1 MVVGEQARILFHL
14 DMNSFFAS
22 VEQAYDPSLKGK
34 PVAVA
39 GNPKERRG
47 IIITCSYEARAF
59 GIYTTMPVWE
69 AKRKCP
75 SLLFV
80 TPTFER
86 YRIASQAMFAILRD
100 YTPLVEPVSI
110 DEGYVDV
117 TDIVEGADAVDLA
130 RTIQDR
136 IQRELDLPCSI
147 GIAPNKFLAK
157 MASGMKKPM
166 GITIL
171 RKRDVPR
178 VLWPLDVEEM
188 HGVGDKTA
196 KKLNDKGIQT
206 IGDLARL
213 PEKQVQ
219 AMLGQHGEKLWRRA
233 NGSDSR
239 SVDPDSIY
247 ERKSVGNSKT
257 LSFDE
262 TSKAA
267 LFAHIDQLSVKV
279 ADRLKEKGY
288 VGYVVHVQVRY
299 HDWQNKSKSRTFRE
313 SIYRKSDIARL
324 SKQLFLELWNEEPVR
339 LLGVTVQDLKEPGEI
354 TEQLTFDSYQ
364 QIAKEEPVRNLIE
377 DLQKKYGKASIQRG
391 VKFQKKT
398 GSSSSFSKDF
408 LNDHNRKEEE

>member
-196 KKLNDKGIQT
+196 KSSTTKGFK
-206 IGDLARL
+206 R
-213 PEKQVQ
+213 
-219 AMLGQHGEKLWRRA
+219 
-233 NGSDSR
+233 
-239 SVDPDSIY
+239 
-247 ERKSVGNSKT
+247 
-257 LSFDE
+257 
-262 TSKAA
+262 
-267 LFAHIDQLSVKV
+267 
-279 ADRLKEKGY
+279 
-288 VGYVVHVQVRY
+288 
-299 HDWQNKSKSRTFRE
+299 
-313 SIYRKSDIARL
+313 
-324 SKQLFLELWNEEPVR
+324 
-339 LLGVTVQDLKEPGEI
+339 
-354 TEQLTFDSYQ
+354 
-364 QIAKEEPVRNLIE
+364 
-377 DLQKKYGKASIQRG
+377 
-391 VKFQKKT
+391 
-398 GSSSSFSKDF
+398 
-408 LNDHNRKEEE
+408 

>member
-1 MVVGEQARILFHL
+1 MAEQARILFHL

-22 VEQAYDPSLKGK
+22 VEQAYDPTLKGK

-39 GNPKERRG
+39 GNPKERKG
-47 IIITCSYEARAF
+47 IIITCSYEARAY

-100 YTPLVEPVSI
+100 YTSLVEPVSI

-117 TDIVEGADAVDLA
+117 TDIVEGAQAIQLA
-130 RTIQDR
+130 HTIQDR
-136 IQRELDLPCSI
+136 IKRELDLPCSI

-171 RKRDVPR
+171 RKRDVPQ
-178 VLWPLDVEEM
+178 VLWPLAVGEM
-188 HGVGDKTA
+188 HGVGDKTE

-213 PEKQVQ
+213 SEKQVQ
-219 AMLGQHGEKLWRRA
+219 EMLGQHGEKLWRHAHGIDR
-233 NGSDSR
+233 R
-239 SVDPDSIY
+239 LVDPDSVY

-257 LSFDE
+257 LSIDE
-262 TSKAA
+262 TSKKA
-267 LFAHIDQLSVKV
+267 LFAHIDQLSTKV

-288 VGYVVHVQVRY
+288 VGYVVNVQVRY

-313 SIYRKSDIARL
+313 SIYKKADIARI
-324 SKQLFLELWNEEPVR
+324 SKQLFTELWNEEPVR
-339 LLGVTVQDLKEPGEI
+339 LVGVTVQDLKEPGEI
-354 TEQLTFDSYQ
+354 TEQLTFESFEQ
-364 QIAKEEPVRNLIE
+364 LAKEEPVRNLIE
-377 DLQKKYGKASIQRG
+377 ELQKKYGKTSIQKG
-391 VKFQKKT
+391 IKLKKKT
-398 GSSSSFSKDF
+398 GSTSSFSKDF
-408 LNDHNRKEEE
+408 LNDHTRKEDD

>member
-1 MVVGEQARILFHL
+1 MAEQARILFHL

-22 VEQAYDPSLKGK
+22 VEQAYDPTLKGK

-39 GNPKERRG
+39 GNPKERKG
-47 IIITCSYEARAF
+47 IIITCSYEARAY

-100 YTPLVEPVSI
+100 YTSLVEPVSI

-117 TDIVEGADAVDLA
+117 TDIVEGAQAIKLA
-130 RTIQDR
+130 HTIQDR
-136 IQRELDLPCSI
+136 IKRELDLPCSI

-171 RKRDVPR
+171 RKRDVPQ
-178 VLWPLDVEEM
+178 VLWPFAVGEM
-188 HGVGDKTA
+188 HGVGDKTE

-213 PEKQVQ
+213 SEKQVQ
-219 AMLGQHGEKLWRRA
+219 EMLGQHGEKLWRRA
-233 NGSDSR
+233 HGIDR
-239 SVDPDSIY
+239 RLVDPDSVY

-257 LSFDE
+257 LSIDE
-262 TSKAA
+262 TSKLA
-267 LFAHIDQLSVKV
+267 LFAHIDQLSTKV

-288 VGYVVHVQVRY
+288 VGYVVNVQVRY

-313 SIYRKSDIARL
+313 SIYKKADIARI
-324 SKQLFLELWNEEPVR
+324 SKQLFTELWNEEPVR
-339 LLGVTVQDLKEPGEI
+339 LVGVTVQDLKEPGEI
-354 TEQLTFDSYQ
+354 TEQLTFESYEQ
-364 QIAKEEPVRNLIE
+364 LAKEEPVRNLIE
-377 DLQKKYGKASIQRG
+377 DLQKKYGKTSIQKG
-391 VKFQKKT
+391 IKLKKKT
-398 GSSSSFSKDF
+398 GSTSSFSKDF
-408 LNDHNRKEEE
+408 LNDHTRKEDD

>member
-1 MVVGEQARILFHL
+1 MAEQARILFHL

-22 VEQAYDPSLKGK
+22 VEQAYDPTLKGK

-39 GNPKERRG
+39 GNPKERKG
-47 IIITCSYEARAF
+47 IIITCSYEARAY

-100 YTPLVEPVSI
+100 YTFLVEPVSI

-117 TDIVEGADAVDLA
+117 TDIVEGAQAIKLA
-130 RTIQDR
+130 HTIQDR
-136 IQRELDLPCSI
+136 IKRELDLPCSI

-171 RKRDVPR
+171 RKRDVPQ
-178 VLWPLDVEEM
+178 VLWPLAVGEM
-188 HGVGDKTA
+188 HGVGDKTE

-213 PEKQVQ
+213 SEKQVQ
-219 AMLGQHGEKLWRRA
+219 EMLGQHGEKLWRSAHGIDR
-233 NGSDSR
+233 R
-239 SVDPDSIY
+239 LVDPDSVY

-257 LSFDE
+257 LSIDE
-262 TSKAA
+262 TSKLA
-267 LFAHIDQLSVKV
+267 LFAHIDQLSTKV

-288 VGYVVHVQVRY
+288 VGYVVNVQVRY

-313 SIYRKSDIARL
+313 SIYKKADIARI
-324 SKQLFLELWNEEPVR
+324 SKQLFTELWNEEPVR
-339 LLGVTVQDLKEPGEI
+339 LVGVTVQDLKEPGEI
-354 TEQLTFDSYQ
+354 TEQLTFESYE

-377 DLQKKYGKASIQRG
+377 DLQKKYGKTSIQKG
-391 VKFQKKT
+391 IKLKKNT
-398 GSSSSFSKDF
+398 GSTSSFSKDF
-408 LNDHNRKEEE
+408 LNDHRRKKDD